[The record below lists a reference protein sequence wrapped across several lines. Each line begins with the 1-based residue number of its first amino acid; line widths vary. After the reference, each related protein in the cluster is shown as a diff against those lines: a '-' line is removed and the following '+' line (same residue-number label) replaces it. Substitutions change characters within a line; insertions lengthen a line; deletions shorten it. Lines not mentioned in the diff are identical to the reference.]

1 MTIMQLFLHRPWF
14 SQLPKEQQELVEL
27 TIVLYEREQKLD
39 TTLVDY
45 SFILFPVAKAYEGF
59 LKHYLFELDLIS
71 EKTFEGRRFR
81 IGRALNPDIRENQR
95 DEFWLYDNV
104 AQMCGDETARAL
116 WETWLECRNRIFHY
130 FPSKN
135 IRLDLT
141 AVETHL
147 SLLDETITSAYQCK
161 VDLQAQEQSIELRN
175 MAL

>member
-1 MTIMQLFLHRPWF
+1 MNTMQLFIHRPWF
-14 SQLPKEQQELVEL
+14 SQLPKEQKDLVEL
-27 TIVLYEREQKLD
+27 TIVLYEREQEMD
-39 TTLVDY
+39 TILTDY
-45 SFILFPVAKAYEGF
+45 SFILFPIAKAYEGF
-59 LKHYLFELDLIS
+59 LKQYLYELGLIS
-71 EKTFEGRRFR
+71 ERTFEGRRFR

-104 AQMCGDETARAL
+104 AQLCGQEMARAL

-147 SLLDETITSAYQCK
+147 SLLDETITNAHQCK
-161 VDLQAQEQSIELRN
+161 VDVQAIEQSIEIRN
-175 MAL
+175 MTS